1 MLVNSGCCCQPGDD
15 DIDICLVAV
24 CCYRVGFRELVL
36 GPYAILSGEIRC
48 VGKLLVRIIHL
59 VSFGRDLRYR
69 FLAIATQSARV
80 RTLET
85 MPSMERN
92 QNID

>member
-1 MLVNSGCCCQPGDD
+1 MD
-15 DIDICLVAV
+15 
-24 CCYRVGFRELVL
+24 FRELVL
-36 GPYAILSGEIRC
+36 GPYAILLGEIRC
-48 VGKLLVRIIHL
+48 VGKLLVRIIHP

-85 MPSMERN
+85 MPSMEMKPEHRLVN
-92 QNID
+92 LCSIHCETLKQ